1 MAGYIYNPAE
11 SIRQDFQQTGSA
23 LGNIFTQIIQQQQRD
38 YTLAENTFANIEA
51 LKKDVNIY
59 GQQSISSKA
68 NNLLSN
74 AGAAIMKNGKLD
86 YDKLGEIRR
95 AVSDI
100 KDLKTGYDLAA
111 KEYEKALQLGIGSKE
126 DLLSFQ
132 KYYSDL
138 GGVMSDENLIKNPRD
153 LQVAFSKVYTN
164 NLDGSKKFV
173 NVFKTIAPYS
183 PIKKQITN
191 NKGGIT
197 DIEADIPKNWVVG
210 EDGRVSMPKTITI
223 TNPDGT
229 TREVSYLSQ
238 ITAELK
244 AKDPT
249 LIPLLRE
256 QSGFPA
262 ANMSDEQVAEYYLN
276 NQVKVGVSAKETV
289 RKAQLDTEAAQA
301 KSATFKAEKEPI
313 LFNAQL
319 GQIIAG
325 TRAANAQAK
334 TAEAQLK
341 MYSEPRSLADYKG
354 LGIQFNPDGTVR
366 YNLGGGIPTDLV
378 KGDNTTIKVIASE
391 IFTKKDGKKYLKYY
405 IPNPSK
411 DINEQINSGLQG
423 SVAKE
428 IPLPADFVNSQTFN
442 NLKNSAMGYKTGK
455 KAAIANAL
463 KYLPSAI
470 DSYSQGGQSA
480 AAYPPSGT
488 IDGNTIYLD
497 KSFKSQEAAILSKF
511 NVSNAVYIN

>member
-11 SIRQDFQQTGSA
+11 SIRQDFQQAQSG
-23 LGNIFTQIIQQQQRD
+23 LGNIFTQLIQQQQRD

-51 LKKDVNIY
+51 LKKDINIY
-59 GQQSISSKA
+59 GQQSITSKA
-68 NNLLSN
+68 NSLLGN
-74 AGAAIMKNGKLD
+74 ASSSIMQNGKLD
-86 YDKLGEIRR
+86 YNKIGEIRR

-111 KEYEKALQLGIGSKE
+111 KEYEKAIQLGIGSKN

-138 GGVMSDENLIKNPRD
+138 GSVMSDENLIKNPRD

-173 NVFKTIAPYS
+173 DIFKTIAPYS
-183 PIKKQITN
+183 PIKKQISN

-197 DIEADIPKNWVVG
+197 DIEAEIPKNWVVG

-229 TREVSYLSQ
+229 TREVPYLAQ

-262 ANMSDEQVAEYYLN
+262 ANLSDEQVAEYYLN

-289 RKAQLDTEAAQA
+289 RKAQLEAEEAKATQEKVQAQFAPQMVKAELAQKGASTAASLAQTAYYNAQRNLLQNPGSDGYYYDQKGKPILGFEKPPKIDLEIKGNTQRVLASELFYDEKGSPRLAYYVPKGGESVDDLIKNGMSTGIRKEVVLPKDLARSKTYYNLVRALGGKTNAKSLGLLKKYPSLPSMPTANTALPGTGKFLSKKDLENSYGPGKQFPNEVEAA
-301 KSATFKAEKEPI
+301 
-313 LFNAQL
+313 
-319 GQIIAG
+319 
-325 TRAANAQAK
+325 
-334 TAEAQLK
+334 
-341 MYSEPRSLADYKG
+341 
-354 LGIQFNPDGTVR
+354 
-366 YNLGGGIPTDLV
+366 
-378 KGDNTTIKVIASE
+378 
-391 IFTKKDGKKYLKYY
+391 
-405 IPNPSK
+405 
-411 DINEQINSGLQG
+411 
-423 SVAKE
+423 
-428 IPLPADFVNSQTFN
+428 
-442 NLKNSAMGYKTGK
+442 
-455 KAAIANAL
+455 KAAKAL
-463 KYLPSAI
+463 DYTVEG
-470 DSYSQGGQSA
+470 Y
-480 AAYPPSGT
+480 
-488 IDGNTIYLD
+488 
-497 KSFKSQEAAILSKF
+497 
-511 NVSNAVYIN
+511 

>member
-1 MAGYIYNPAE
+1 MAGYVYNPAE

-38 YTLAENTFANIEA
+38 YAFAENTFANIEA

-86 YDKLGEIRR
+86 YDKIGEIRR

-111 KEYEKALQLGIGSKE
+111 KEYEKALQLGVGSKE

-132 KYYSDL
+132 KYYADL
-138 GGVMSDENLIKNPRD
+138 GSLMSNENLIKNPRD
-153 LQVAFSKVYTN
+153 LQAAFSKTYTN
-164 NLDGSKKFV
+164 NLDGNKKFI
-173 NVFKTIAPYS
+173 NTFKSIAPYT
-183 PIKKQITN
+183 PVEKQITN
-191 NKGGIT
+191 TKGGIT
-197 DIEADIPKNWVVG
+197 DIKGEIPKNWEIDENG
-210 EDGRVSMPKTITI
+210 KVSIPKTVTI

-229 TREVSYLSQ
+229 SRVVPYVEQL
-238 ITAELK
+238 TAEIK

-256 QSGFPA
+256 QSGFAA
-262 ANMSDEQVAEYYLN
+262 ANVTDEQIVEFNLN
-276 NQVKVGVSAKETV
+276 NKIKVAASAKETKS
-289 RKAQLDTEAAQA
+289 KAQLDVEAAQA
-301 KSATFKAEKEPI
+301 KSSTFKAEKEPV
-313 LFNAQL
+313 LFNAQI
-319 GQIIAG
+319 GQIRAS
-325 TRAANAQAK
+325 TRVANAQAAN
-334 TAEAQLK
+334 AEAQLK
-341 MYSEPRSLADYKG
+341 LYTEPRSLTDYKN

-391 IFTKKDGKKYLKYY
+391 IFTKKNGKKYLKYY

-428 IPLPADFVNSQTFN
+428 IPLPADFVNSETFG

-463 KYLPSAI
+463 KYLPNAI
-470 DSYSQGGQSA
+470 DMYTAPAAPAASA
-480 AAYPPSGT
+480 
-488 IDGNTIYLD
+488 
-497 KSFKSQEAAILSKF
+497 
-511 NVSNAVYIN
+511 VSLPGSVPATEF

>member
-1 MAGYIYNPAE
+1 MAGFVYNPAE
-11 SIRQDFQQTGSA
+11 SIRQDFQQAQSG
-23 LGNIFTQIIQQQQRD
+23 LGNIFAQIIQQKQRD

-59 GQQSISSKA
+59 GQKSISSKA
-68 NNLLSN
+68 NNLLGHASS
-74 AGAAIMKNGKLD
+74 AILSNGKLD
-86 YDKLGEIRR
+86 FDKLGEIRQ

-173 NVFKTIAPYS
+173 NTFKTIAPYS

-191 NKGGIT
+191 TKGGIT

-210 EDGRVSMPKTITI
+210 EDGRVSMPKTITL

-256 QSGFPA
+256 QSGFETA
-262 ANMSDEQVAEYYLN
+262 DLSDEQIAEYFLN
-276 NQVKVGVSAKETV
+276 NQVKVGVSAKET
-289 RKAQLDTEAAQA
+289 KSKNQIAAEEAEA
-301 KSATFKAEKEPI
+301 KTKTFTAEHQGE
-313 LFNAQL
+313 LFNAQIN
-319 GQIIAG
+319 QIKAG
-325 TRAANAQAK
+325 TRAQNVNTQK
-334 TAEAQLK
+334 TLAEIKL
-341 MYSEPRSLADYKG
+341 YSQPRSLADYQA
-354 LGIQFNPDGTVR
+354 LGIQFNPNGTVR
-366 YNLGGGIPTDLV
+366 YNLGGGIPMDLV
-378 KGDNTTIKVIASE
+378 KKDNTTMKVIASE
-391 IFTKKDGKKYLKYY
+391 IFTKPNGTKYLKYY
-405 IPNPSK
+405 VPNPSK
-411 DINEQINSGLQG
+411 DIEEQIRTGLQG
-423 SVAKE
+423 ATAKE
-428 IPLPADFVNSQTFN
+428 IILPDDFVNSETFS
-442 NLKNSAMGYKTGK
+442 NLKSAAMGYKTGK

-463 KYLPSAI
+463 NYLPSAI
-470 DSYSQGGQSA
+470 SSYSQGSQ
-480 AAYPPSGT
+480 PVSGT

-497 KSFKSQEAAILSKF
+497 SSLKSQEQAIKSKYGVT
-511 NVSNAVYIN
+511 NVVYIN